1 MQENVR
7 NMPRVHRH
15 FFNFCSKFRETVS
28 IKPTW
33 ITYHHSCEV
42 KNEMA
47 LSANTDNS
55 MLAV

>member
-1 MQENVR
+1 MQENVH

-28 IKPTW
+28 IKLTW
-33 ITYHHSCEV
+33 ITDRHSCEV

-47 LSANTDNS
+47 LSANTDS

>member
-7 NMPRVHRH
+7 NIRNI
-15 FFNFCSKFRETVS
+15 FFTFAAKFGETVS

-33 ITYHHSCEV
+33 ITDRHSCEV

-47 LSANTDNS
+47 LSANTDS

>member
-33 ITYHHSCEV
+33 ITDRHSCEV

-47 LSANTDNS
+47 LSANTDS